1 MKVSDIINRVT
12 LLYNDMDYVRLS
24 KHQYLEFLDDAI
36 NKLIMMRPDVW
47 VKTDVVKLNPGIR
60 QTIPDDAYALIDI
73 YCNATKEED
82 NTFTFGEPVFQV
94 ERRDLDYFSDWRRTT
109 PSDVVY
115 EFVYDR
121 KTPRQFFVN
130 PPVAKDKD
138 VYVEMAYSAPYVSFA
153 EMDDDVAMQQDLQL
167 MGNYRGP
174 IVDYMLYLAYSTD
187 STSANDRQIAQ
198 QCVQSFYQ
206 SLGQEYNASVIAMP
220 KIDELP
226 TNLGEAQP
234 SND

>member
-60 QTIPDDAYALIDI
+60 QTIPDDALIDI

-121 KTPRQFFVN
+121 KTPRQFLVN

-187 STSANDRQIAQ
+187 STSANDRQLAQ
-198 QCVQSFYQ
+198 QYVQSFYQ